1 MKYVLLF
8 LFFLSTQL
16 ALSQDIVFIWR
27 SIPIMDYTIVLDS
40 NINTL
45 KNVSVKKLENK
56 YELSPGTFQGAKS
69 ITLTIKDEVITG
81 ILFEYDT
88 NYRFTG
94 SVTNFEEN
102 EFKIRGTRRSI
113 ELNGITH
120 NYVSWEDSETRFII
134 TEEIGENHYRFYSK
148 LEDL

>member
-1 MKYVLLF
+1 MKFLSLFYILF
-8 LFFLSTQL
+8 LSSIIH
-16 ALSQDIVFIWR
+16 SQDTSFIWR
-27 SIPIMDYTIVLDS
+27 SIPIVDYVMVLDS
-40 NINTL
+40 NINSL
-45 KNVSVKKLENK
+45 ENVSVKKSETN
-56 YELSPGTFQGAKS
+56 YELSPETFQGAKS

-102 EFKIRGTRRSI
+102 EFKRRGTRRSI

-120 NYVSWEDSETRFII
+120 NYVSWEDAETRFII
-134 TEEIGENHYRFYSK
+134 AEEIGESHYRFYSK